1 MTDARE
7 RIALVASRLIDG
19 SGGPALADATVLVED
34 GQVSEVRESVGDSTL
49 SGCRIVRLDGCTLM
63 PGLIDAHVHL
73 TFSPDLAGD
82 GSVEA
87 DLASTSSEQL
97 MLRALR
103 NARLALS
110 GGVTTMRD
118 LGGPGLTTLRLR
130 DAIAA
135 GEVVGPRLLVAG
147 EPITTTAGHG
157 YYFGVCADNVDEVRK
172 AVRRLCQQ
180 GVDVIKVMVT
190 GGMMTPGSNP
200 RAAQFSDEELRVI
213 VDEAHR
219 LGRRVAGHILCS
231 AGVRAAIQ
239 AGFDTI
245 EHGWTITGKTQD
257 YEPGLGELIAER
269 GIYGSVTAQRDLRSL
284 LPHRSNNL
292 EELTGRLGP
301 HREMLRAGVAL
312 VVHSDAGPPGTRFE
326 RFAESV
332 EVFMRG
338 LGVGVEA
345 AIQAATG
352 TAARALGID
361 DRVGTIAP
369 GQAADFLAVDGDVTG
384 DIAALRNVR
393 LVTIAGRVVV
403 DGGALVERVALPEE
417 AGAS

>member
-1 MTDARE
+1 MIDARE
-7 RIALVASRLIDG
+7 KVAYVASRVVDG
-19 SGGPALADATVLVED
+19 TGAPALSDATVVVED
-34 GQVSEVRESVGDSTL
+34 GRIVDVLVGTGESAPP
-49 SGCRIVRLDGCTLM
+49 GCRVVRLPGCTLL

-73 TFSPDLAGD
+73 TFSPDLAED
-82 GSVEA
+82 GSVQA
-87 DLASTSSEQL
+87 DLSSLSAEQL

-130 DAIAA
+130 DAIAG

-147 EPITTTAGHG
+147 ESITTTAGHG
-157 YYFGVCADNVDEVRK
+157 WFFGTCADSVDEVRK
-172 AVRRLCQQ
+172 AVRRLCQD

-190 GGMMTPGSNP
+190 GGMMTLGSNF
-200 RAAQFSDEELRVI
+200 RAPQFSDEELQTI

-231 AGVRAAIQ
+231 AGVRAAIR

-257 YEPGLGELIAER
+257 YEPGLAESIAEH
-269 GIYGSVTAQRDLRSL
+269 GIFGSVTAQRDLRGL
-284 LPHRSNNL
+284 LPHRLNDL
-292 EELTGRLGP
+292 DELTGRLGP
-301 HREMLRAGVAL
+301 HREMLRAGVSM

-338 LGVGVEA
+338 LGVSVEA
-345 AIQAATG
+345 AIRAATG
-352 TAARALGID
+352 TAAEALGID
-361 DRVGTIAP
+361 ERVGTVAV
-369 GQAADFLAVDGDVTG
+369 GKDADLLVVEGDVTS
-384 DIAALRNVR
+384 DIAALRQVR
-393 LVTIAGRVVV
+393 LVTIAGRTVVK
-403 DGGALVERVALPEE
+403 GGTVLERFE
-417 AGAS
+417 GAAS

>member
-1 MTDARE
+1 MSDVWE
-7 RIALVASRLIDG
+7 RTAFVASRMIDG
-19 SGGPALADATVLVED
+19 SGGPALSDVTVIVED
-34 GQVSEVRESVGDSTL
+34 GWISDVLEGADESAL
-49 SGCRIVRLDGCTLM
+49 SGARVVRLDGCTLM

-73 TFSPDLAGD
+73 TFSPDLAED
-82 GSVEA
+82 GSVQA
-87 DLASTSSEQL
+87 DLASTSSEEL
-97 MLRALR
+97 ILRALR
-103 NARLALS
+103 NARLALV

-135 GEVVGPRLLVAG
+135 GDVVGPRLLVAG

-157 YYFGVCADNVDEVRK
+157 YFFGTCADSVDEVRK

-200 RAAQFSDEELRVI
+200 RAPQFSDEELRVI

-257 YEPGLGELIAER
+257 YEAGLGELIAER
-269 GIYGSVTAQRDLRSL
+269 GIFGSVTAQRDLRRL
-284 LPHRSNNL
+284 LPHRSNDL
-292 EELTGRLGP
+292 DELTGRLGP
-301 HREMLRAGVAL
+301 HRELLRAGVPL

-338 LGVGVEA
+338 LGVGPEA

-361 DRVGTIAP
+361 DRVGTITV
-369 GQAADFLAVDGDVTG
+369 GNAADLLAVEGDVSE

-393 LVTIAGRVVV
+393 LVTIAGRVAV
-403 DGGALVERVALPEE
+403 DGGAVVERFAVAEE
-417 AGAS
+417 TL

>member
-1 MTDARE
+1 MTEARE
-7 RIALVASRLIDG
+7 RIALVAARVVDG
-19 SGGPALADATVLVED
+19 SGGPARADTTVVIED
-34 GQVSEVRESVGDSTL
+34 GQISDVLESAGDSAL
-49 SGCRIVRLDGCTLM
+49 SGCQVVRLDGCTLL
-63 PGLIDAHVHL
+63 PGLIDPHVHL
-73 TFSPDLAGD
+73 TLSPDLVED
-82 GSVEA
+82 GSVQA

-157 YYFGVCADNVDEVRK
+157 YFFGTCADSVDEVRK
-172 AVRRLCQQ
+172 AVRRLCQD

-200 RAAQFSDEELRVI
+200 RAPQFSDEELRVI
-213 VDEAHR
+213 VEEAHR
-219 LGRRVAGHILCS
+219 LGRRVAGHVLCS
-231 AGVRAAIQ
+231 AGVRAAIE

-257 YEPGLGELIAER
+257 YEPGLAELMAER
-269 GIYGSVTAQRDLRSL
+269 GIFGSVTAQRDLRRL
-284 LPHRSNNL
+284 LPHRTNNL
-292 EELTGRLGP
+292 EELTSRLGP
-301 HREMLRAGVAL
+301 HREMLHGGVSL

-338 LGVGVEA
+338 LEVEVEA

-352 TAARALGID
+352 TAAEALGVD
-361 DRVGTIAP
+361 DCVGTIAA
-369 GQAADFLAVDGDVTG
+369 GKTADLLVVDGDVAS
-384 DIAALRNVR
+384 DISALRRVR
-393 LVTIAGRVVV
+393 SVMIAGRTVVE
-403 DGGALVERVALPEE
+403 GGAVLERFGSTDE
-417 AGAS
+417 ASAS

>member
-1 MTDARE
+1 
-7 RIALVASRLIDG
+7 
-19 SGGPALADATVLVED
+19 
-34 GQVSEVRESVGDSTL
+34 
-49 SGCRIVRLDGCTLM
+49 
-63 PGLIDAHVHL
+63 
-73 TFSPDLAGD
+73 
-82 GSVEA
+82 
-87 DLASTSSEQL
+87 
-97 MLRALR
+97 
-103 NARLALS
+103 
-110 GGVTTMRD
+110 MRD

-157 YYFGVCADNVDEVRK
+157 YFFGTCADSVDDARK
-172 AVRRLCQQ
+172 AVRRLCQE

-190 GGMMTPGSNP
+190 GGMMTPGSNF
-200 RAAQFSDEELRVI
+200 RAPQFSDEELRVI
-213 VDEAHR
+213 VEEAHR

-257 YEPGLGELIAER
+257 YEAGLAELIAER
-269 GIYGSVTAQRDLRSL
+269 GIFGSVTAQRDLRRL
-284 LPHRSNNL
+284 LPHRSNDL

-301 HREMLRAGVAL
+301 HRELAQAGVSM

-338 LGVGVEA
+338 LGVTVEA
-345 AIQAATG
+345 AIRAATG
-352 TAARALGID
+352 TAAEALGID
-361 DRVGTIAP
+361 DRVGTIAA
-369 GQAADFLAVDGDVTG
+369 GRDADLLVVDGDVTS
-384 DIAALRNVR
+384 DIGALRQVR
-393 LVTIAGRVVV
+393 TVTIAGRTVV
-403 DGGALVERVALPEE
+403 DGGAVLERFEVPA
-417 AGAS
+417 

>member
-1 MTDARE
+1 MNEARE
-7 RIALVASRLIDG
+7 RIAFVASRVVDG
-19 SGGPALADATVLVED
+19 TGAPALTDTTVVVED
-34 GQVSEVRESVGDSTL
+34 GKIADVFESARESAL
-49 SGCRIVRLDGCTLM
+49 SGCHVIRLDGCTLL
-63 PGLIDAHVHL
+63 PGLIDPHVHL
-73 TFSPDLAGD
+73 TFSPDLAED

-97 MLRALR
+97 TLRALR

-157 YYFGVCADNVDEVRK
+157 YFFGTCADSVDEVRK
-172 AVRRLCQQ
+172 AVRRLCEE

-190 GGMMTPGSNP
+190 GGMMTPGSNF
-200 RAAQFSDEELRVI
+200 RAPQFSDEELRVI
-213 VDEAHR
+213 VEEAHR

-231 AGVRAAIQ
+231 AGVRAAIK

-257 YEPGLGELIAER
+257 YESGLAELIAER
-269 GIYGSVTAQRDLRSL
+269 GIFGSVTAQRDLRRL
-284 LPHRSNNL
+284 LPHRSNDL
-292 EELTGRLGP
+292 EELIGRLGP
-301 HREMLRAGVAL
+301 HRELVRAGVSM

-338 LGVGVEA
+338 LGVTVEA
-345 AIQAATG
+345 AIRAATG
-352 TAARALGID
+352 TAAEALGID
-361 DRVGTIAP
+361 DRVGTIAA
-369 GQAADFLAVDGDVTG
+369 GKDADLLVVDGDVTTG
-384 DIAALRNVR
+384 IDALRRVR
-393 LVTIAGRVVV
+393 LVTIAGRTVV
-403 DGGALVERVALPEE
+403 DRGAVLERFEVPA
-417 AGAS
+417 

>member
-1 MTDARE
+1 MSDVWE
-7 RIALVASRLIDG
+7 RTAFVASRMIDG
-19 SGGPALADATVLVED
+19 SGGPALSDVTVIVED
-34 GQVSEVRESVGDSTL
+34 GWISDVLEGADESAL
-49 SGCRIVRLDGCTLM
+49 SGARVVRLDGCTLM

-73 TFSPDLAGD
+73 TFSPDLAED
-82 GSVEA
+82 GSVQA
-87 DLASTSSEQL
+87 DLAATSSEEL
-97 MLRALR
+97 ILRALR
-103 NARLALS
+103 NARLALV

-135 GEVVGPRLLVAG
+135 GDVVGPRLLVAG

-157 YYFGVCADNVDEVRK
+157 YFFGTCADSVDEVRK

-200 RAAQFSDEELRVI
+200 RAPQFSDEELRVI

-257 YEPGLGELIAER
+257 YEAGLGELIAER
-269 GIYGSVTAQRDLRSL
+269 GIFGSVTAQRDLRRL
-284 LPHRSNNL
+284 LPHRSNDL
-292 EELTGRLGP
+292 DELTGRLGP
-301 HREMLRAGVAL
+301 HRELLRAGVPL

-338 LGVGVEA
+338 LGVGPEA

-361 DRVGTIAP
+361 DRVGTITV
-369 GQAADFLAVDGDVTG
+369 GNAADLLAVEGDVSE

-393 LVTIAGRVVV
+393 LVTIAGRVAV
-403 DGGALVERVALPEE
+403 DGGAVVERFAVAEE
-417 AGAS
+417 TL